1 MFPIDDQLV
10 MLIDRLN
17 NAVNVCHEA
26 PENKD
31 QGYPYATG
39 YSRSAMSDVADELS
53 AIVEQLRENK
63 EWQELSPLKCPYSI
77 STSIATPMQLTS
89 KDGHM
94 VVDFY
99 PVKFHTGQIHNRLM
113 LKVVTFC
120 GKTQSKRY
128 INKKDFQY
136 EFDSRTHG
144 YGYQVTDE
152 SMIPQFYNSG
162 MGMAC

>member
-1 MFPIDDQLV
+1 
-10 MLIDRLN
+10 
-17 NAVNVCHEA
+17 
-26 PENKD
+26 
-31 QGYPYATG
+31 
-39 YSRSAMSDVADELS
+39 
-53 AIVEQLRENK
+53 
-63 EWQELSPLKCPYSI
+63 
-77 STSIATPMQLTS
+77 MQLTS

-99 PVKFHTGQIHNRLM
+99 PVKFATGEIHNRLM

-120 GKTQSKRY
+120 GATQSKSY

-152 SMIPQFYNSG
+152 SMIPQLFNSA
-162 MGMAC
+162 MGCAC

>member
-1 MFPIDDQLV
+1 MTVDLV
-10 MLIDRLN
+10 AHHRLCGRRFRVFYKSQRN
-17 NAVNVCHEA
+17 GV
-26 PENKD
+26 
-31 QGYPYATG
+31 Q
-39 YSRSAMSDVADELS
+39 S
-53 AIVEQLRENK
+53 
-63 EWQELSPLKCPYSI
+63 
-77 STSIATPMQLTS
+77 MQLTS
-89 KDGHM
+89 KDGNM

-99 PVKFHTGQIHNRLM
+99 PVKFATGQIHNRLM
-113 LKVVTFC
+113 LKVVTFM

-152 SMIPQFYNSG
+152 SMIPQLFNSA